1 MTRTIMNFLTF
12 LGVIFVIL
20 KITGVIDWSLI
31 WVLLPFWIP
40 IPAGIVFFIVAT
52 LIATIGRD

>member
-40 IPAGIVFFIVAT
+40 IPAGIVLFIVAA
-52 LIATIGRD
+52 LIATIGKD

>member
-1 MTRTIMNFLTF
+1 MQNTITSFLTF
-12 LGVIFVIL
+12 LGILFVIL

-40 IPAGIVFFIVAT
+40 IPVGIVFFIVAA
-52 LIATIGRD
+52 LIATIGKD

>member
-1 MTRTIMNFLTF
+1 MNFLTF

-40 IPAGIVFFIVAT
+40 IPAGIVLFIVAA
-52 LIATIGRD
+52 LIATIGKD

>member
-1 MTRTIMNFLTF
+1 MNFLTF

-52 LIATIGRD
+52 LIATIGKD